1 MRDLFE
7 PSTRDER
14 QAESVAKWLK
24 NKGRGTLEC
33 CTGYG
38 KTRCAFL
45 IIDKLLSKYPTMRI
59 LIVVPTE
66 LLKVQWAEQIE
77 A

>member
-33 CTGYG
+33 CTG
-38 KTRCAFL
+38 
-45 IIDKLLSKYPTMRI
+45 
-59 LIVVPTE
+59 
-66 LLKVQWAEQIE
+66 
-77 A
+77 